1 MLLDNEDFSASGAL
15 SLATKLV
22 GRPFKQLFAL
32 GTGKRKALYLYDDF
46 IGVAVESDC
55 ENISTTGATSAC
67 SVQGRIAFQV
77 LPAVRAWNINPYT

>member
-22 GRPFKQLFAL
+22 GRPFKQLLAP
-32 GTGKRKALYLYDDF
+32 GAGKRKALDLDDDF

-55 ENISTTGATSAC
+55 ENISTTRATSAC
-67 SVQGRIAFQV
+67 SVQVRIALQV
-77 LPAVRAWNINPYT
+77 LPAVRARNINPGA